1 IVSALR
7 FWSLLKLVPLLPICL
22 ALVVSVRRPLV
33 VLAKVLL
40 AVKVISRLRSPV
52 MVFWWLPPDKK
63 EEAAGEELLRLHEEL
78 A

>member
-1 IVSALR
+1 LR
-7 FWSLLKLVPLLPICL
+7 FWSLLKLVLLSPICL

-40 AVKVISRLRSPV
+40 AVKVMLRLRSPM
-52 MVFWWLPPDKK
+52 MVFWWLLPDKK
-63 EEAAGEELLRLHEEL
+63 EEAAGEELLRLYEEL